1 MGWIDEQFKS
11 TGGRI
16 RVFGDCICGGAKMK
30 NFIEELYYGNINPN
44 EKKFVRNTQYSKVLE
59 TMSRIENEVL
69 NRFSD
74 EDKKLFNDMIN
85 ASDELSACTSVENFK
100 MGFVLGVRMMIDC
113 FRADEHATFIDM

>member
-1 MGWIDEQFKS
+1 
-11 TGGRI
+11 
-16 RVFGDCICGGAKMK
+16 MK

-44 EKKFVRNTQYSKVLE
+44 EKKFVRNTQYSKALE
-59 TMSRIENEVL
+59 TMSEIENEVL
-69 NRFSD
+69 NKFSD

-85 ASDELSACTSVENFK
+85 ASDEISACTSVENFT